1 MDIDTRCCGS
11 GTCIVDPAGR
21 CWCGQQW
28 DGQKMG
34 RPAPAAPPDGERKPA
49 SQDMAP
55 PGGDAMNQAR
65 SAREQP
71 AATLRHVGPAG
82 LVLWR
87 WARGGL
93 VAVLSVLALLLP
105 AAATAS
111 AERDARAVREVIEA
125 QLQAFA
131 GGDAQAAFAHASA
144 DIRAQ
149 FGDAANFM
157 AMVQAGYPMLVK
169 PAAWSFFVTEGS
181 GGTLWQKLQV
191 RDGAGTLW
199 VATYQLQQQPD
210 ASWRINGCVVAPDAG
225 RSTT

>member
-1 MDIDTRCCGS
+1 MSIDTRCCGS

-21 CWCGQQW
+21 CWCAQQW
-28 DGQKMG
+28 DGQRMV
-34 RPAPAAPPDGERKPA
+34 RPTPAAPQDGEGRPV
-49 SQDMAP
+49 SQDTVP
-55 PGGDAMNQAR
+55 PGLALRRQA
-65 SAREQP
+65 
-71 AATLRHVGPAG
+71 LG
-82 LVLWR
+82 W
-87 WARGGL
+87 L
-93 VAVLSVLALLLP
+93 VAALSVLALLLP

-111 AERDARAVREVIEA
+111 AERDARDVREVIEA

-149 FGDAANFM
+149 FGTAANFM

-169 PAAWSFFVTEGS
+169 PAAWSFFVPEGT
-181 GGTLWQKLQV
+181 GGTRWQKVQV

-199 VATYQLQQQPD
+199 VATYQLKQQPD
-210 ASWRINGCVVAPDAG
+210 ASWRINGCVVAPDSG